1 VRFNVGSL
9 STAKDGAR
17 TNEDTVL
24 VREAAGLF
32 GVFDGIGGGGDGD
45 VASSVAAQ
53 AVTSFYTGESDEVAA
68 DSSQASDRARRA
80 LVEAG
85 RALARRAAQA
95 PPVSADMG
103 TTATIGC
110 VYGDRDGLGV
120 AYAHVGD
127 SGLLIYRRDGDKL
140 TFLTQNE
147 AQGNVLDNALTARE
161 EVLRGVRQY
170 GSVTL
175 QPGDRLV
182 FFSDGISGDTPDQR
196 LSHEEYRQAIVGV
209 SPQQAARALSEVSR
223 KFDDTSVVVV
233 DPLVD
238 EGNKKQAVSSKK
250 QARDVTRNCKERP
263 CTGNKKQAVRSKKQ
277 VKKCKAALSFWP
289 PSLNPLSRDGFETD
303 PEINLP
309 AGRQVQDDSFF
320 VTPLCHS
327 GHRSGIH

>member
-1 VRFNVGSL
+1 MRFNVGSL
-9 STAKDGAR
+9 TTAKDGAR

-53 AVTSFYTGESDEVAA
+53 AVTSFYTGESGEVAGNF
-68 DSSQASDRARRA
+68 SQASERARRA

-103 TTATIGC
+103 TTATIGHL
-110 VYGDRDGLGV
+110 YHEGGGLGV

-127 SGLLIYRRDGDKL
+127 SGLLVYRRDGDKL
-140 TFLTQNE
+140 TFLTHDE
-147 AQGNVLDNALTARE
+147 AQGSILDNALTVRE

-170 GSVTL
+170 ALVTL

-182 FFSDGISGDTPDQR
+182 FFTDGISGDTPDQR

-209 SPQQAARALSEVSR
+209 SPQRAARALSEASR
-223 KFDDTSVVVV
+223 KSDDTSVVVV
-233 DPLVD
+233 DPLAD
-238 EGNKKQAVSSKK
+238 EANRKQAVSS
-250 QARDVTRNCKERP
+250 R
-263 CTGNKKQAVRSKKQ
+263 G
-277 VKKCKAALSFWP
+277 
-289 PSLNPLSRDGFETD
+289 
-303 PEINLP
+303 
-309 AGRQVQDDSFF
+309 
-320 VTPLCHS
+320 
-327 GHRSGIH
+327 